1 MEDSHALSHAHLD
14 RRGRPGRA
22 DHRRGPTE
30 FDVIGTLRTW
40 DRIAHCESGGR
51 WHINTGN
58 GYYGGLQISRS
69 TWAGYGGR
77 KLATLPSRATKSEQI
92 VVGERIRRHQGW
104 GAWPSCAKRLGLR

>member
-1 MEDSHALSHAHLD
+1 MRFRMLISSFVAALAAVTAVGVVD
-14 RRGRPGRA
+14 TPA
-22 DHRRGPTE
+22 QAAT
-30 FDVIGTLRTW
+30 TRTW

-77 KLATLPSRATKSEQI
+77 KFAALPSGATKAQQI
-92 VVGERIRRHQGW
+92 RIAERIQHAQGW
-104 GAWPSCAKRLGLR
+104 GAWPTCSARIGLR